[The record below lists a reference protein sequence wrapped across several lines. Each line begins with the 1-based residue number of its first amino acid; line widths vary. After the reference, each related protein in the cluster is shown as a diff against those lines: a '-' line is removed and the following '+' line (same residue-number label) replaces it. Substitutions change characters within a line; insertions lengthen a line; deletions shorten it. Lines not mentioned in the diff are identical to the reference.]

1 MAERQAAKPA
11 TRMGGIKAKHIDR
24 RRLLVAGGVSG
35 LVLSISVRGAFAQTP
50 KKGGRLRIGMSQG
63 GPSDTV
69 DAHRVTNQAD
79 FARAFNLHDLLAWP
93 NAETFELE
101 MRLAESAEPNPKGDE
116 WTIRL
121 RQGVKFHSGK
131 ALSADD
137 LIFTVKR
144 IMDPAQKLAAA
155 AMIAYVDANG
165 MTKLDE
171 RTVRFKLPRPNAEF
185 LSGFATTTSNIVPV
199 DYDPANPV
207 GTGPFKY
214 KSFTPGDRSLFV

>member
-1 MAERQAAKPA
+1 
-11 TRMGGIKAKHIDR
+11 
-24 RRLLVAGGVSG
+24 
-35 LVLSISVRGAFAQTP
+35 
-50 KKGGRLRIGMSQG
+50 SQG
-63 GPSDTV
+63 GPSDTL

-199 DYDPANPV
+199 DSDPANPV

-214 KSFTPGDRSLFV
+214 KSFTPGDRSLFVANTEFWGGGPYVEELEIIDIADETARMNALLGGQVDAIASIPY